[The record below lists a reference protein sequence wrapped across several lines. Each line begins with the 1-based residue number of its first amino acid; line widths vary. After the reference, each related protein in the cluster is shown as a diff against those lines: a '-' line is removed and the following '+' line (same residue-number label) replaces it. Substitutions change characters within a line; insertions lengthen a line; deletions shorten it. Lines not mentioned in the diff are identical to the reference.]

1 MNERCN
7 MTKKSIIYSIVAVAF
22 LVVCFVIGQTISG
35 PKVIKTDPSV
45 YYDYLEKADEL
56 VYVGDKAADTPGGRS
71 VGYVEDDTYGAYYL
85 MTPDTAIRA
94 GIILDDTSHILSFQ
108 YMIHEKVAELPD
120 GMQLKVQI
128 LQEGTE
134 DILYEDVL
142 DVTAEKKD
150 YELSFEEWKNQ
161 NVYIVFEFSD
171 IKNNQKGDWL
181 IMRNIKID

>member
-1 MNERCN
+1 

-35 PKVIKTDPSV
+35 PKVIKTDLSV
-45 YYDYLEKADEL
+45 YYDYQEKADEL

-94 GIILDDTSHILSFQ
+94 GIILDDTSHMLSFR
-108 YMIHEKVAELPD
+108 YMIHEKVAELSD

-134 DILYEDVL
+134 DVLYEDVL

-150 YELSFEEWKNQ
+150 YELSLEEWKNQ
-161 NVYIVFEFSD
+161 NIYIVFEAYNATND
-171 IKNNQKGDWL
+171 QDGDWL
-181 IMRNIKID
+181 VIKGVEVV